1 MTDVSHDW
9 EGKAADAA
17 TQYFS
22 NLVESLGQHADALQ
36 GLSTQYKATADG
48 VWATAKAITSG
59 LETLADTLMDL
70 ALDLAATALL
80 SETGVGLVAG
90 GAISGY
96 LSIKATSTWFKVV
109 DLHGKVIAAA
119 EGITG
124 VITGQLATLH
134 GLTQTPIP
142 GAPYNNELVRS

>member
-1 MTDVSHDW
+1 M
-9 EGKAADAA
+9 
-17 TQYFS
+17 
-22 NLVESLGQHADALQ
+22 
-36 GLSTQYKATADG
+36 
-48 VWATAKAITSG
+48 
-59 LETLADTLMDL
+59 
-70 ALDLAATALL
+70 
-80 SETGVGLVAG
+80 AG

-109 DLHGKVIAAA
+109 DLHGKVIATA

-142 GAPYNNELVRS
+142 GATYNNERVRS